1 MWLSSSDP
9 SLWDL
14 YLLVCLLLSYG
25 IVSFS
30 IHLFSQVMP
39 VFFFGFFFPH
49 ITSCVLRTFFPRHIP
64 TNSLSSVKGM
74 RFVRNLRVREGERR
88 GGRENWEKDVVW
100 HFPCSFA
107 AGEDEGALANLL
119 CKSNQSCKC
128 VIDGVGQQ
136 GAQVKRF
143 TVRFLPRGQ
152 NFLQPCFTRL
162 AQFMKLCCKMFGAV
176 LSSRLESYLSDCS
189 VKSTVFMFLGCLK
202 CLPGLI
208 KLDIK
213 FFFFFFL

>member
-1 MWLSSSDP
+1 M
-9 SLWDL
+9 
-14 YLLVCLLLSYG
+14 
-25 IVSFS
+25 
-30 IHLFSQVMP
+30 
-39 VFFFGFFFPH
+39 
-49 ITSCVLRTFFPRHIP
+49 
-64 TNSLSSVKGM
+64 
-74 RFVRNLRVREGERR
+74 
-88 GGRENWEKDVVW
+88 
-100 HFPCSFA
+100 
-107 AGEDEGALANLL
+107 L

-213 FFFFFFL
+213 FFFFFFVSGQTFSMQKLSSDLTSAPLRVSEFQVTFLMVVLHYKNLSKTIRYLL